1 MEASYKF
8 PRFFCLQWFI
18 KCDDDPQ
25 LGLLWDFNQS
35 GAFFSSHGYTLI
47 YFSASVNYS
56 MTEEAGTRQ
65 IRNATH
71 FAFDLLSWVM
81 VKKFNSVMAPFTLSI
96 EMVDI
101 NPISSFSFF
110 IGPVMQYD
118 HQSRSLWSMCFDGI
132 VFVRFHK

>member
-1 MEASYKF
+1 MTPNLASCETSTRVE
-8 PRFFCLQWFI
+8 PSS
-18 KCDDDPQ
+18 
-25 LGLLWDFNQS
+25 LLMDTHF
-35 GAFFSSHGYTLI
+35 I

-71 FAFDLLSWVM
+71 FAIDLLSWVM

-101 NPISSFSFF
+101 SPISSFSFF

-132 VFVRFHK
+132 VFVKFHK